1 MCEVA
6 TLEDRRDSASHFVVA
21 DVVGMAGAK
30 ASSYLRQAFPFLA
43 SFRTSELPSHDLRDQ
58 LQRTLGT
65 NVTLDRELGGGG
77 MSHVFLATETSLGRQ
92 IVVKVLPPEAA
103 AAVSADRFKREIQL
117 AARLQHPHIVPLLSA
132 GETDGL
138 PFYTMPY
145 VRGES
150 LRARLSQHGEL
161 SVNEAVH
168 VLRDIASALACAHDE
183 GVVHRDIKPE
193 NVILTGGVAVVTD
206 FGIAKAMD
214 DASVDGGHGTA
225 ITTLGVALGTP
236 AYMAP
241 EQATADPHVDRRADI
256 YSFGCIAYEMLA
268 GSSPFAGR
276 PMQQLLA
283 AHVTEMPEPLAKR
296 RPTVSPALA
305 ALVMKCLEKR
315 PGDRPQSA
323 QELITALDAVA
334 APSGPVRPTS
344 ARLYD
349 ATPAHRRWRNVAI
362 GLGFVVALIAVV
374 VALRMRQS
382 SYSAFQVG
390 PTRPIADTPELES
403 DPAISPDGKLVA
415 YSAGMPPAIRI
426 YVRQVDGGRPN
437 LVSGDIEGMHSNPRW
452 SPDGSRISFV
462 ANGAV
467 YVVPALG
474 GTPRRLIDRASTHAW
489 SPEGKEIAFER
500 ADGLWIRDVDGGV
513 ERQIIKSSYAH
524 SPAWS
529 PDGRLIAYVEG
540 LRPIMGNVSVNV
552 VWTAR
557 RDGTNP
563 IRISDS
569 TQTSLSPVF
578 APDGTSLLFVS
589 SEGGIRDV
597 YQQPIDREGRAAD
610 APVRLTTGLSPFR
623 ISLSA
628 DGSRLAYDVVRNFSN
643 VYSVPISATGTA
655 SLAAATQITR
665 ENQHIEAVAVSH
677 DGKWIAYDSD
687 RSGNFDIYKMRLDG
701 GDPIQLTS
709 APSNEFKPAW
719 SPDDKLIAYHSQR
732 SGVRHIYTMNADGS
746 GETQVTHG
754 NTQEVNR
761 AWSPDGKRIAFAT
774 MPVPG
779 RRAFLTQYVAKQADG
794 SWSAPKPVQPA
805 GDTIGVGESAWS
817 PDGALLAYTFNG
829 DVYVMPTDGGKR
841 TLVASVAAMGGPAVA
856 LAWRDQH
863 TMFAS
868 IGPPDFVPLGKPS
881 QVRTAKIV
889 AIAMPSGRVRVAVAG
904 DATHNFSREDFAAD
918 EKRLYFTLAAWE
930 SDVGVMELMKRK

>member
-1 MCEVA
+1 
-6 TLEDRRDSASHFVVA
+6 
-21 DVVGMAGAK
+21 MAALDAAPYLRPT
-30 ASSYLRQAFPFLA
+30 ASSPSPDPDPAL
-43 SFRTSELPSHDLRDQ
+43 LPTDLRDQ
-58 LQRTLGT
+58 LQRTLGAQ
-65 NVTLDRELGGGG
+65 VTLDRELGGGG
-77 MSHVFLATETSLGRQ
+77 MSHVFLATETTLGRQ

-150 LRARLSQHGEL
+150 LRARLSQRGEL

-168 VLRDIASALACAHDE
+168 VLRDIASALAYAHDE

-193 NVILTGGVAVVTD
+193 NVILSGGVAVVTD
-206 FGIAKAMD
+206 FGIAKAMNA
-214 DASVDGGHGTA
+214 ASVDGHGDA

-241 EQATADPHVDRRADI
+241 EQATADPHVDQRADI
-256 YSFGCIAYEMLA
+256 YSFGCIAYELLA

-276 PMQQLLA
+276 PTQQLLA

-296 RPTVSPALA
+296 RPTVPPTLT

-323 QELITALDAVA
+323 HELIAALDSVA
-334 APSGPVRPTS
+334 APSGPVSPTS
-344 ARLYD
+344 ARLSG

-362 GLGFVVALIAVV
+362 GLVVAIVLALGAI
-374 VALRMRQS
+374 ALRMRQS

-390 PTRPIADTPELES
+390 PTTTIADTPELES

-437 LVSGDIEGMHSNPRW
+437 LVSGDIEGAHSDPAW

-467 YVVPALG
+467 YVVPAFG
-474 GTPRRLIDRASTHAW
+474 GTPRRMIDHASTHAW
-489 SPEGKEIAFER
+489 SPNGKEIVFER
-500 ADGLWIRDVDGGV
+500 TDGLWIRDVDGGA
-513 ERQIIKSSYAH
+513 ERQVIKSSYAH

-529 PDGRLIAYVEG
+529 PNGRLIAYAEG

-552 VWTAR
+552 VWIAR
-557 RDGTNP
+557 RDGSNP
-563 IRISDS
+563 IRVTDS
-569 TQTSLSPVF
+569 TRISLSPVF

-589 SEGGIRDV
+589 TEGGIRDV
-597 YQQPIDREGRAAD
+597 YQQPIDREGRAAG

-628 DGSRLAYDVVRNFSN
+628 DGTRLAYDIVHNFSN
-643 VYSVPISATGTA
+643 VYSIPINPSGSA
-655 SLAAATQITR
+655 SLADATQITR
-665 ENQHIEAVAVSH
+665 ENQHVEGVSVSH

-709 APSNEFKPAW
+709 MPSNEFKPVW
-719 SPDDKLIAYHSQR
+719 SPDDKLIAFHSQR

-746 GETQVTHG
+746 GETQVTNG
-754 NTQEVNR
+754 ATQDVNR
-761 AWSPDGKRIAFAT
+761 AWSPDGKRIAFAA

-779 RRAFLTQYVAKQADG
+779 RRAFVTQYVVKQADG
-794 SWSAPKPVQPA
+794 SWSAPKTVQPP
-805 GDTIGVGESAWS
+805 GDTTGVGEAVWS

-829 DVYVMPTDGGKR
+829 DVYVMPADGGAR
-841 TLVASVAAMGGPAVA
+841 TLVASVTAMGGPAEG
-856 LAWRDQH
+856 LAWRDPH
-863 TMFAS
+863 TMFAT
-868 IGPPDFVPLGKPS
+868 IGPADFVPLGKPS
-881 QVRTAKIV
+881 QIRTTKIV
-889 AIAMPSGRVRVAVAG
+889 AIAMPSGRVRDAVAG
-904 DATHNFSREDFAAD
+904 DATHHFNREDFAAD
-918 EKRLYFTLAAWE
+918 ERRLYFTLAAYE